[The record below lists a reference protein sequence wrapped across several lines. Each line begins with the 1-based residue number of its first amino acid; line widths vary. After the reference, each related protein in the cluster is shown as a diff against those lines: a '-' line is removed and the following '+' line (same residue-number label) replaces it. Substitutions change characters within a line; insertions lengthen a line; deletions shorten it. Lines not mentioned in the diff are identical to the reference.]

1 MVLLAFNQVCHFSGS
16 CLRDASNLGDPA
28 LCQSQPRAAT
38 AQLNNGEI
46 PFPTQRGGRSG
57 TQRAALHLS
66 SKHHSPIHHHALP
79 EPISIPTIS
88 GATGALRSSQGAQG
102 ELLCAN
108 SATGWVDEV

>member
-46 PFPTQRGGRSG
+46 PFPTQ
-57 TQRAALHLS
+57 
-66 SKHHSPIHHHALP
+66 
-79 EPISIPTIS
+79 
-88 GATGALRSSQGAQG
+88 
-102 ELLCAN
+102 
-108 SATGWVDEV
+108 